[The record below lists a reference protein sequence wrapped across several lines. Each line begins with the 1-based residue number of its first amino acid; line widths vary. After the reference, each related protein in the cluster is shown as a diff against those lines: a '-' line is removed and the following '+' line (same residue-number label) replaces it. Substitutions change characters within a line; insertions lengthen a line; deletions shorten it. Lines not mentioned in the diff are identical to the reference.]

1 MPRHARHPFVGL
13 RKELLRRLASVAAV
27 SALAA
32 CDPASAR
39 QEASSTSAI
48 ENLVVQAPVI
58 DFPLPDFTLT
68 DQNKNQVK
76 RADLEGKVWVAS
88 FIFTSCPTICP
99 RLTARFAT
107 LQAALLEN
115 DDVRFVSISVD
126 PETDTPEKLSAFA
139 TKHGATSPRWLFLTG
154 DPKVVDATV
163 LTGFKM
169 VLQRSTAGSVDISH
183 AERFCVVDRKAH
195 VRGLFD
201 TSDQGLAA
209 LKARVGELRAEK

>member
-1 MPRHARHPFVGL
+1 MQSHRSFAALVPALVVGL
-13 RKELLRRLASVAAV
+13 T
-27 SALAA
+27 A
-32 CDPASAR
+32 CDRGSTKDD
-39 QEASSTSAI
+39 ASSSVI
-48 ENLVVQAPVI
+48 ENLVVQAPAI

-68 DQNKNQVK
+68 DQNKNLVK

-88 FIFTSCPTICP
+88 FIFTSCPSICP
-99 RLTARFAT
+99 RLTKRKAT
-107 LQAALLEN
+107 MQEALLGN

-126 PETDTPEKLSAFA
+126 PETDTPEKLSEFA
-139 TKHGATSPRWLFLTG
+139 TKHGATSARWLFLTG

-169 VLQRSTAGSVDISH
+169 VLQRSTPGSVDISH

-201 TSDQGLAA
+201 TSDEGLTA
-209 LKARVGELRAEK
+209 LKARVAELRAEK